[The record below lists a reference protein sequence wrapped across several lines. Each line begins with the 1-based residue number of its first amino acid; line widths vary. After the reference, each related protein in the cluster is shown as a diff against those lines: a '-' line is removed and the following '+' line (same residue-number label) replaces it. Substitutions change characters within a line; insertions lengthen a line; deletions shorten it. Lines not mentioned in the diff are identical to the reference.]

1 MIKDVLFIMLV
12 TVWIISTIG
21 LFVVIFFID
30 WTKRKSKEFLKRVTI
45 ALAIISAIFLGIIVA
60 LSVVDSV
67 KLHKAVE
74 ETKTRET
81 FLVENSVPLYLQ
93 EEINDEVISF
103 RLYHYYDIEISEDG
117 TYATL
122 VPRNQKEK

>member
-1 MIKDVLFIMLV
+1 MAKISFILMLLCAAAPLLFAILGSSLWLLGKDKLFKKVRAFFIGWGVLFGVSFLV
-12 TVWIISTIG
+12 AQMIYII
-21 LFVVIFFID
+21 ID
-30 WTKRKSKEFLKRVTI
+30 DNNLK
-45 ALAIISAIFLGIIVA
+45 
-60 LSVVDSV
+60 
-67 KLHKAVE
+67 KAVE

-93 EEINDEVISF
+93 EGIDDKIIDF

-122 VPRNQKEK
+122 IPRNEKE